1 MGHVG
6 GAQGNWVVEEGLK
19 LCAHPLSSTT
29 TNLRAAGMFLSI
41 NKKLQLDLTTDFWD
55 SAHPMSPPPH
65 YIKQLVQP
73 DVIPL
78 PPLRQVRSLPQ
89 RNSAAPSG
97 NRVEWRRSFWCWCL
111 RCLNIC
117 PDSPGQRSPPHPH
130 QRNHVTGPLGESPV
144 WGGSGGH
151 RLRTVWRDSGRVP
164 PAVDQGI
171 LISITWCEWKL
182 QPSHQVFARTA
193 IRLLRPA
200 RS

>member
-1 MGHVG
+1 
-6 GAQGNWVVEEGLK
+6 
-19 LCAHPLSSTT
+19 
-29 TNLRAAGMFLSI
+29 
-41 NKKLQLDLTTDFWD
+41 
-55 SAHPMSPPPH
+55 MSPPPH

-78 PPLRQVRSLPQ
+78 PPLRQVRSLPK

-130 QRNHVTGPLGESPV
+130 LRNYVTGPLGESPV

-151 RLRTVWRDSGRVP
+151 RLRTVWRDKWQSSSGSRPGYSHFSHMMWVKAAAVSPSLCSHRHPTSSTCRELMERRKTPQPVQEMRTNGATLERWRRETDCRRHHANTPFMVP
-164 PAVDQGI
+164 WHGA
-171 LISITWCEWKL
+171 K
-182 QPSHQVFARTA
+182 R
-193 IRLLRPA
+193 
-200 RS
+200 